1 MCVHACVSVCVS
13 VRDGYNGCCHSRHC
27 ECDGLHL
34 FVCHSAFTSSLY
46 FVVHQM
52 AELAHQA
59 QPSNTVELQTS
70 SKLESGSG
78 TSAVS
83 TTGAAPVPAS
93 AELDAHRERSSTT
106 EHSTPSESVG
116 DTVNAVTGSDT
127 SFPHSASV
135 GSGSGDECMNVRDE
149 GGDAGEC
156 GRKEPSEARRE
167 KEGKY
172 ADLES
177 AHLHS
182 ILQTVDPESAKR
194 LHPKNR
200 RKIVRCVLVPSF
212 GDVLLKLNLPAR

>member
-1 MCVHACVSVCVS
+1 MWWAAS
-13 VRDGYNGCCHSRHC
+13 
-27 ECDGLHL
+27 
-34 FVCHSAFTSSLY
+34 VCHSAFTSSLY
-46 FVVHQM
+46 FVVRQT

-83 TTGAAPVPAS
+83 TTGAVPVPAS

-106 EHSTPSESVG
+106 EHSLPSESAG
-116 DTVNAVTGSDT
+116 DTVSVVAGSDT
-127 SFPHSASV
+127 SFPDSASV
-135 GSGSGDECMNVRDE
+135 NSGSGNECMSVRDE

-156 GRKEPSEARRE
+156 GRKEPSKARRE

-172 ADLES
+172 ANLES
-177 AHLHS
+177 AHLYS
-182 ILQTVDPESAKR
+182 VLQTVDPESAKR

-200 RKIVRCVLVPSF
+200 RKIVRCVIVSSF
-212 GDVLLKLNLPAR
+212 EDILLKLNVLTR

>member
-1 MCVHACVSVCVS
+1 MSVCVCVS
-13 VRDGYNGCCHSRHC
+13 VRDGYSGCCHSRHR

-34 FVCHSAFTSSLY
+34 FVCHSAFTSSVY
-46 FVVHQM
+46 FVVRQT

-78 TSAVS
+78 TLTVS
-83 TTGAAPVPAS
+83 TTGATPVPAS

-106 EHSTPSESVG
+106 EHSPPSESAG
-116 DTVNAVTGSDT
+116 DAVNTVTGSDT
-127 SFPHSASV
+127 SFPDSASV
-135 GSGSGDECMNVRDE
+135 DSGSGDECVSVRDE

-156 GRKEPSEARRE
+156 GRKEPSKARRE

-177 AHLHS
+177 AHLYS
-182 ILQTVDPESAKR
+182 ILQSVDPESAKR

-200 RKIVRCVLVPSF
+200 RKIVRCVIVPSF
-212 GDVLLKLNLPAR
+212 GDVLLKLNLHTR